1 MTHDREQ
8 LLESYLDGMLDATQ
22 RAAFERDLA
31 DDPTLRAA
39 VERQAQLDGALR
51 RAFDVP
57 SFDAGRFPFVHDPS
71 GNGQGNESVG
81 PRESDRDVAP
91 LPLLDRRRVGWAKYA
106 AVAAAVLISF
116 ALVAWFVR
124 DRRTQTEYPEMAWR
138 SVEMVY
144 RIETLKGFKPLWK
157 CETDEEF
164 AKTYKDALGT
174 PILLPLAQ
182 LPPGTEMAG
191 LSYSNTFSPKTVLFF
206 GRVRGTP
213 VIVFADRVEK
223 DTGVG
228 VSAES
233 GLRVYRKPVGD
244 LVLYEVSPLDRAYFL
259 DSFRQE
265 AAPRRE

>member
-8 LLESYLDGMLDATQ
+8 LLERYLDGMLDAAQ
-22 RAAFERDLA
+22 RDAFEREVA
-31 DDPTLRAA
+31 GDPDLRAV
-39 VERQAQLDGALR
+39 VERQAQLDGSLHR
-51 RAFDVP
+51 VFDVP
-57 SFDAGRFPFVHDPS
+57 GFDAGRFSFVREAS
-71 GNGQGNESVG
+71 GNGRGDAGSPES
-81 PRESDRDVAP
+81 ERDVAP
-91 LPLLDRRRVGWAKYA
+91 LPLRISHRVGWVKYA
-106 AVAAAVLISF
+106 AIAAVVLISF

-124 DRRTQTEYPEMAWR
+124 DRRAQTEYPEMAWR

-164 AKTYKDALGT
+164 ARTYEDALGT
-174 PILLPLAQ
+174 PVLLPLAQ
-182 LPPGTEMAG
+182 VPAGTEMAG

-213 VIVFADRVEK
+213 VIVFADRLEK
-223 DTGVG
+223 DPGVA

-233 GLRVYRKPVGD
+233 GLRVYRRQVQD

-259 DSFRQE
+259 DSFRSE
-265 AAPRRE
+265 AEPGAK